1 MCLLYSCFIHS
12 STVEELM
19 VAEQEAQAALR
30 QSQPLSKR
38 LEMVHDIYATIMPK
52 IAKAQLDSSKY
63 AERHTIKSEDL

>member
-1 MCLLYSCFIHS
+1 
-12 STVEELM
+12 M